1 MENKEKNSALE
12 GISVEA
18 KINDLKKR
26 LEAKKNERNK
36 AEANLEVQEKQL
48 AEVTAQ
54 IIALGYEP
62 DELPDVILKLETSIL
77 DNLKEAERILDEAE
91 PVTTDEMLKRVGA

>member
-1 MENKEKNSALE
+1 MSKAVVN
-12 GISVEA
+12 VEV

-26 LEAKKNERNK
+26 LEEKKNERNK

-54 IIALGYEP
+54 IKALGYEP
-62 DELPDVILKLETSIL
+62 DELPDVIAKLDASIL
-77 DNLKEAERILDEAE
+77 ENLAEAERILNEAE
-91 PVTTDEMLKRVGA
+91 PISAEEMLKRVDAQ

>member
-1 MENKEKNSALE
+1 MSEAN
-12 GISVEA
+12 VEV

-26 LEAKKNERNK
+26 LEEKKNERNR

-54 IIALGYEP
+54 IKALGYEP
-62 DELPDVILKLETSIL
+62 DDLPAVIALLEVSIL
-77 DNLKEAERILDEAE
+77 DNLNEAERILNEAE
-91 PVTTDEMLKRVGA
+91 PISTDDMLKRVGA

>member
-1 MENKEKNSALE
+1 MSEAAVN
-12 GISVEA
+12 VEV

-26 LEAKKNERNK
+26 LEEKKNERNK

-54 IIALGYEP
+54 IKALGYEP
-62 DELPDVILKLETSIL
+62 DELPDVIAKLDASIL
-77 DNLKEAERILDEAE
+77 ENLAEAERILNEAE
-91 PVTTDEMLKRVGA
+91 PISAEEMLKRVGS